1 MTRRRDTAAHP
12 RKRRRR
18 AALAALAALCL
29 TPLAA
34 RAWMHSAASGAIHS
48 RPEKLRHCRVALVLG
63 AGLRPDGTPS
73 PILADRIRAAVKLHK
88 AGVVQKLLMSGDNRF
103 QNYNEPRRMKEM
115 AVRLGVPEA
124 DIAMD
129 FAGRRTYDS
138 AFRARS
144 VFGQRQIIVVTQRFH
159 LDRAIFLCR
168 AAGMEAEGFPAD
180 ATPVPLKP
188 RIREFLASAAA
199 LADVYI
205 LRPEPVPGPQETL

>member
-1 MTRRRDTAAHP
+1 MTRRRDTAARP

-18 AALAALAALCL
+18 AAATVLAALCL

-34 RAWMHSAASGAIHS
+34 RAWMHAAASSAIHS
-48 RPEKLRHCRVALVLG
+48 RPEKLRPCRAALVLG
-63 AGLRPDGTPS
+63 AGVRPDGTPS
-73 PILADRIRAAVKLHK
+73 PILADRIRAAVKLHR

-103 QNYNEPRRMKEM
+103 RNYNEPKRMKEM

-124 DIAMD
+124 DIALD

-138 AFRARS
+138 AFRARNI
-144 VFGQRQIIVVTQRFH
+144 FGQRHIIVVTQRFH

-168 AAGMEAEGFPAD
+168 AAGMEAEGFAAD

-199 LADVYI
+199 LADVYVV
-205 LRPEPVPGPQETL
+205 RPEPVPGPPETL